1 MMTTRL
7 DHYGT
12 SQSPAGVLFG
22 TMKSIV
28 DRLKEFN
35 SRRGLRRMLDLDH
48 RILSDVGVT
57 RADVNWAL
65 GLPWSRKA
73 AVDLQ
78 WIARLRRSALSR
90 SSRP

>member
-7 DHYGT
+7 DRYGT
-12 SQSPAGVLFG
+12 SQSPPGVLYG
-22 TMKSIV
+22 TINLIV

-35 SRRGLRRMLDLDH
+35 SRKGLRRMLDLDH

-65 GLPWSRKA
+65 GLPWNRKA

-78 WIARLRRSALSR
+78 RIARLRRCALSR

>member
-1 MMTTRL
+1 
-7 DHYGT
+7 
-12 SQSPAGVLFG
+12 
-22 TMKSIV
+22 
-28 DRLKEFN
+28 
-35 SRRGLRRMLDLDH
+35 MLDLDH

-65 GLPWSRKA
+65 SLPWNRKA

-78 WIARLRRSALSR
+78 WVARLRRSALSR

>member
-7 DHYGT
+7 DHYRT
-12 SQSPAGVLFG
+12 SQSPPGVLYG
-22 TMKSIV
+22 TIKSIV
-28 DRLKEFN
+28 NRLKEFN
-35 SRRGLRRMLDLDH
+35 SRKGLRRMLDLDH

-65 GLPWSRKA
+65 SLPWSRRA

-78 WIARLRRSALSR
+78 WVARLRRSALSR